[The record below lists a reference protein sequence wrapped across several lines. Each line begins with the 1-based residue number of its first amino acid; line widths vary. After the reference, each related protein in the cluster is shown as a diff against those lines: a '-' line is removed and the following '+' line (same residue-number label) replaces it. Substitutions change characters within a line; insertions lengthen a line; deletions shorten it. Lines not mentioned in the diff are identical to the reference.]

1 MSRYSCEPYT
11 ISEDYSQ
18 SVRNEVNALAS
29 AQCRCSPA
37 EIAEFLGMP
46 ERDVRMVIK
55 EGV

>member
-18 SVRNEVNALAS
+18 SVRNEVNALAKS
-29 AQCRCSPA
+29 SCSPA

-55 EGV
+55 EGM